1 LGYGAT
7 YMRLRPIALAVGAQ
21 IAAAGRLDNAEDVFM
36 LSLDEVRHAL
46 RDGDDDLRPLVAQRR
61 HEAAESADLELPDVV
76 IGDGFVPTR
85 ATRGELVELRGAAA
99 SAGRHVGV
107 LRVLTSLAEG
117 ERLRPGDVL
126 AVETTD
132 VTWTPLFDRAG
143 AVVTEAGGLL
153 CHAAI
158 VAREHRLPCVV
169 SASGCTRL
177 PDGATVQVDGYAGTV
192 RLLG

>member
-1 LGYGAT
+1 
-7 YMRLRPIALAVGAQ
+7 MRLRPIALAVGAR
-21 IAAAGRLDNAEDVFM
+21 IAAAGRLDQAEDVFM